1 MEPGGRSGPE
11 GKVGSRLRH
20 FEVLISIGMHAHG
33 ALPPIFQSLYELW
46 SKGAAYWLRRVNHSL
61 RVLRNGFVAL

>member
-20 FEVLISIGMHAHG
+20 FEVLISIGMHMGHYHRYSNLCMNYG
-33 ALPPIFQSLYELW
+33 VRVQHTGCVELIIVFE
-46 SKGAAYWLRRVNHSL
+46 Y
-61 RVLRNGFVAL
+61 